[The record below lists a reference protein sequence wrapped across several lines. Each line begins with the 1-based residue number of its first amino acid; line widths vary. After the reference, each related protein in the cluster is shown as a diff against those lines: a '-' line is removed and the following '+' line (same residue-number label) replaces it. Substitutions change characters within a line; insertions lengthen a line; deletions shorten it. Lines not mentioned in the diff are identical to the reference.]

1 MSVGIA
7 AAMLLAVYFRAGIY
21 FESND
26 DRNITEILSG
36 TTGCAY
42 GICKLLAV
50 CAFVR
55 FIPDYAADP
64 VVWSDAF
71 TVSHDVLCID
81 P

>member
-1 MSVGIA
+1 M
-7 AAMLLAVYFRAGIY
+7 
-21 FESND
+21 
-26 DRNITEILSG
+26 
-36 TTGCAY
+36 TGCAY